1 MKRRR
6 LLVTWLAGFGAT
18 LSISHGACAAGA
30 RDGEAGTATSS
41 TGAQP
46 TAEVA
51 VLRSEAMR
59 GDAQAQYDLAIA
71 LDCGCGVQRDRAEAI
86 EWLRS
91 AADRGHVGA
100 QSALGWK
107 YMTGDGVRQDDKLAF
122 AWLRRAAE
130 RGNTSAQ
137 NNLGILYAQ
146 GRGVEADPA
155 EAEKWFRSAAD
166 KGAADAQRNL
176 EALISGRRRDVR
188 PSSDLPLRRI

>member
-1 MKRRR
+1 MTRRR
-6 LLVTWLAGFGAT
+6 QVLTWLAGFVAT
-18 LSISHGACAAGA
+18 LSLARRANAADT
-30 RDGEAGTATSS
+30 RSGEAGTSAGASD
-41 TGAQP
+41 AQP

-51 VLRSEAMR
+51 VLRNEAMR
-59 GDAQAQYDLAIA
+59 GDVQAQYDLAVA

-86 EWLRS
+86 EWLRK

-107 YMTGDGVRQDDKLAF
+107 FMIGEGVPRDDKLAF
-122 AWLRRAAE
+122 EWLRRAAE

-146 GRGVEADPA
+146 GRGVAADAA

-176 EALISGRRRDVR
+176 EALLGGRRRDVR
-188 PSSDLPLRRI
+188 PVSDLPLRRI

>member
-6 LLVTWLAGFGAT
+6 QLLTWLAGFVAAV
-18 LSISHGACAAGA
+18 SVAHGACAAGTGT
-30 RDGEAGTATSS
+30 GEAGAS
-41 TGAQP
+41 TPSIDAQP

-51 VLRSEAMR
+51 VLRNEAMR
-59 GDAQAQYDLAIA
+59 GDVQAQYDLAVA
-71 LDCGCGVQRDRAEAI
+71 LDCGCGVQRDRAEAV
-86 EWLRS
+86 EWLRK

-107 YMTGDGVRQDDKLAF
+107 YMTGDGVRRDDKLAF

-176 EALISGRRRDVR
+176 EALLGGRRRDVR
-188 PSSDLPLRRI
+188 PSSHPPLRRT

>member
-6 LLVTWLAGFGAT
+6 LLMTWLAGFVAT
-18 LSISHGACAAGA
+18 LSTSHGPCAAGA
-30 RDGEAGTATSS
+30 KGVESGTATSS
-41 TGAQP
+41 TRAQP

-51 VLRSEAMR
+51 VLLKEAMR
-59 GDAQAQYDLAIA
+59 GDVQAQYDLAVA
-71 LDCGCGVQRDRAEAI
+71 LDCGCGVQRDRAEAV
-86 EWLRS
+86 EWLRN

-107 YMTGDGVRQDDKLAF
+107 YMTGDGVPQDDKLAF

-176 EALISGRRRDVR
+176 EALLGGRRRDVR
-188 PSSDLPLRRI
+188 RSSDLPLRRI

>member
-6 LLVTWLAGFGAT
+6 QLVTLLAGLVAT
-18 LSISHGACAAGA
+18 LPLAGRACAAD
-30 RDGEAGTATSS
+30 RTSGESGTPIRSS
-41 TGAQP
+41 EAQQ

-51 VLRSEAMR
+51 ALRNEAMR
-59 GDAQAQYDLAIA
+59 GDVHAQYDLAVA
-71 LDCGCGVQRDRAEAI
+71 LDCGCGVQRDRAEAV
-86 EWLRS
+86 EWLHK
-91 AADRGHVGA
+91 AADRGHVSA

-107 YMTGDGVRQDDKLAF
+107 YMTGEGVPRDDKLAF

-176 EALISGRRRDVR
+176 EALLGGRRRDVR
-188 PSSDLPLRRI
+188 PTSDLPLRRT